1 MPAPRPILSVTI
13 APLSA
18 HDRELLQTALEE
30 VAQTVP
36 PFTKKEQPS
45 GEVILAGESEVHL
58 QAICALLRHDRQI
71 NIAIS
76 PPQVIYL
83 ETILK
88 SAAAEGKYIRQTGG
102 SGNYGHVKIR
112 LEPQEFGAGIEFI
125 TESHGRVIPVQYFQ
139 PITQGIREAA
149 LGGILAGHEMVDFKT
164 TLYDGSYHEIDSN
177 PMAFQIAAALAF
189 KEAAKKA
196 HPIVIEPIMAVAI
209 SVPEA
214 RSGTILRDISSRRG
228 RIDSVERSDDQQ
240 LITALLPLA
249 EMLRYPTNIPGL
261 ARARAAQT
269 THFSHYALA
278 NWPPDSDAA
287 NASVRNPRDPSPNP
301 RREAASI
308 DPDFDLT

>member
-88 SAAAEGKYIRQTGG
+88 SSEAEGKYIRQTGG

-112 LEPQEFGAGIEFI
+112 LDPQDFGAGIEFI
-125 TESHGRVIPVQYFQ
+125 NLIHGGVIPEQYFQ
-139 PITQGIREAA
+139 PIEQGIREAA
-149 LGGILAGHEMVDFKT
+149 HGGILASHEVVDFKA
-164 TLYDGSYHEIDSN
+164 TLYDGSHHEIDSN
-177 PMAFQIAAALAF
+177 PAAFQIAASLAF
-189 KEAAKKA
+189 KGAAKKA
-196 HPIVIEPIMAVAI
+196 DPIVIEPIMTTVFTTTERGLSDKLA
-209 SVPEA
+209 E
-214 RSGTILRDISSRRG
+214 ISSLRG
-228 RIDSVERSDDQQ
+228 RIEDVALSQGIASIRVWMPLREILGYKGIGVRS
-240 LITALLPLA
+240 PC
-249 EMLRYPTNIPGL
+249 
-261 ARARAAQT
+261 
-269 THFSHYALA
+269 FSHYALA

-287 NASVRNPRDPSPNP
+287 KASVRNPSDPDPKP
-301 RREAASI
+301 RAEAASP
-308 DPDFDLT
+308 DPDFDWT